1 MVLEVFSKFN
11 NSVIL
16 IIFFFSFLN
25 GEKIDTFEFRSSQLF
40 PKKWTETINRSDFAL
55 GF

>member
-25 GEKIDTFEFRSSQLF
+25 GEKNWYIWISFKSII
-40 PKKWTETINRSDFAL
+40 PKKMNWNY
-55 GF
+55 